1 MAEIYKAVFK
11 CPDLNEKEVWF
22 VGSRN
27 EARRH
32 LNQQTRIHGKLQ
44 QRYRDREYTFD
55 VKPVFQSEGDAGFD
69 TSIFGTRT

>member
-1 MAEIYKAVFK
+1 MAEIYKAVFR

-27 EARRH
+27 EAQRH
-32 LNQQTRIHGKLQ
+32 LNQQTRINGRLQ
-44 QRYRDREYTFD
+44 TRYHDRDFTFD
-55 VKPVFQSEGDAGFD
+55 VKPIFQSEGDAGFD